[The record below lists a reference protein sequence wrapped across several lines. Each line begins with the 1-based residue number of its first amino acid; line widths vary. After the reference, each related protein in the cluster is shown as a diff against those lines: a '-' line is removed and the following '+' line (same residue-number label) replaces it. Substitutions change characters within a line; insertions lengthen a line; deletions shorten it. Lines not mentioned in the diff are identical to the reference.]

1 MCVSGLVSLRFF
13 SGDGQGLLG
22 CAPNYCLRTALCALT
37 AITVT
42 PEMRGA
48 WPPISHV
55 DLRQY
60 LLKHMTDLGIV
71 WNYEDSWGVKPQ
83 AGQASSEAAQQQL
96 A

>member
-1 MCVSGLVSLRFF
+1 MRVSGLVSLRFF

-83 AGQASSEAAQQQL
+83 AGQANPEAAQQQL

>member
-1 MCVSGLVSLRFF
+1 MGTRAGLVSLRFF

-42 PEMRGA
+42 SDMRA
-48 WPPISHV
+48 PFPPIQLA

-71 WNYEDSWGVKPQ
+71 WNYEDSWGIKPQ
-83 AGQASSEAAQQQL
+83 TAQSPTDVQEPL
-96 A
+96 T